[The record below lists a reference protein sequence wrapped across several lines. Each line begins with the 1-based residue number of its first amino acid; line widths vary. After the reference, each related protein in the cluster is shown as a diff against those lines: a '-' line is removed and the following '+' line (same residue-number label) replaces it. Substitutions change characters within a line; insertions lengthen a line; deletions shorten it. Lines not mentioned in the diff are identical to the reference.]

1 MSFNYKSAYYAIL
14 HILADEAG
22 KIARPLFR
30 SALATETK
38 DDRSP
43 VTQADRA
50 IEQKLRE
57 IIGKTFPDHGFIGE
71 EFGAH
76 NPGADF
82 VWVVDPID
90 GTRAFMTGK
99 PLFGTIIGLMHA
111 GKPVMGL
118 VDQPFTH
125 ERWLGQDNAFAEF
138 NGKPIR
144 VAAPRTLG
152 EARLFTGS
160 PNMFF
165 GDNFDRYLTLCKTAR
180 WPQYGC
186 DCYAYGLMAMGCA
199 DLVVEQDLK
208 LHDVVGIA
216 PIVTGAGGVAVDWNL
231 REIDASF
238 GKPGGFIAASSMA
251 LAEETAALL
260 RG

>member
-1 MSFNYKSAYYAIL
+1 MSVDYKSAFYSAF
-14 HILADEAG
+14 HAMADEAG
-22 KIARPLFR
+22 KIALPLFR
-30 SALATETK
+30 SGHAVETK

-50 IEQKLRE
+50 IEQKLRDFVA
-57 IIGKTFPDHGFIGE
+57 KTFPDHGFIGE
-71 EFGAH
+71 EFGADR
-76 NPGADF
+76 PGADF

-118 VDQPFTH
+118 VDQPFTR
-125 ERWLGQDNAFAEF
+125 ERWIGLDGQWAEF
-138 NGKPIR
+138 NGAPAR
-144 VAAPRTLG
+144 VAAPRTLD
-152 EARLFTGS
+152 EARMFTGS
-160 PNMFF
+160 PNMFE
-165 GDNFDRYLTLCKTAR
+165 GENFDRYLKLCFAAR

-208 LHDVVGIA
+208 LHDVVGIR
-216 PIVTGAGGVAVDWNL
+216 PIVTGAGGVAVDWDL
-231 REIDASF
+231 REVDATF
-238 GKPGGFIAASSMA
+238 GKPGGFIAASTMK